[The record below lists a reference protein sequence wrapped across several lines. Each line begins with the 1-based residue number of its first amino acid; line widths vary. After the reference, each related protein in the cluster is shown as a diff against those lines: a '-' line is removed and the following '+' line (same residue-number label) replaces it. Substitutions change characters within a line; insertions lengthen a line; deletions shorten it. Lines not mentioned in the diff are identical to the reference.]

1 MIYLAVIITA
11 FVCAGFGFAFGLF
24 GRLALWI
31 AAESRVSYTCKY
43 KPLDDD
49 NAQFETGCGKEF
61 FNAAD
66 DGDYVTSWLNYCPL
80 LWRKS
85 QATKQGAI
93 AWLNLKAG

>member
-1 MIYLAVIITA
+1 MITLLVGMAILISA
-11 FVCAGFGFAFGLF
+11 FSGFAFGIL

-31 AAESRVSYTCKY
+31 AADSRVSYTCKY

-66 DGDYVTSWLNYCPL
+66 DGDYVTTWLSYCPYCGG
-80 LWRKS
+80 K
-85 QATKQGAI
+85 AKQEKKRG
-93 AWLNLKAG
+93 KQ